1 MRYFLLP
8 LLLLCFLRPLPSVE
22 TQDAG
27 NRIQDTPFPA
37 HIDTAITYFG
47 PKEQQ
52 EENHGP
58 DIKKFLASVGLDEG
72 YPYCAAFVS
81 YSLENAVGPYGNTSV
96 QSPKV
101 RSALAQDFIT
111 NQSIDAKKVLRGQRT
126 VPSGYIHVMP
136 KGETRYGHN
145 GFVLL
150 DWSGSTG
157 ITIDANTGLGLP
169 GESERDG
176 QGVWIR
182 QRKIYTTCYFCVKYF
197 TPVRYEN

>member
-1 MRYFLLP
+1 MLCLYW
-8 LLLLCFLRPLPSVE
+8 LLLLPSANA
-22 TQDAG
+22 Q
-27 NRIQDTPFPA
+27 FPA
-37 HIDTAITYFG
+37 HVDTAVSYFG
-47 PKEQQ
+47 PKEL
-52 EENHGP
+52 ETENHGP
-58 DIKKFLASVGLDEG
+58 HIKKFLGSVGLDEG

-81 YSLENAVGPYGNTSV
+81 YSLEATNVRYPE
-96 QSPKV
+96 K
-101 RSALAQDFIT
+101 RSALSQDFIT
-111 NQSIDAKKVLRGQRT
+111 DQSIDAKKVMRGQLS

-136 KGETRYGHN
+136 KGETPYGHN

-150 DWSGSTG
+150 DWTGPTG

-182 QRKIYTTCYFCVKYF
+182 ERQIYTTCYFCVKHF